1 MPSQLASSF
10 LCKIWRANCCCCTRM
25 GTCRFKDV
33 GSSHEAN
40 TKKSKFLNQVGF
52 WPPIASHSDSVHS
65 EMPIKAHKSTKL
77 VQAIISIMTSA
88 VATVCISDTKVG
100 VTQEFAGPQK
110 RLSFTRSVQVGAEK
124 TKIVL
129 VCHAT
134 APNDDDSNL
143 EVLIMDTS
151 DLGSVRSVV
160 DVLSFSV

>member
-1 MPSQLASSF
+1 
-10 LCKIWRANCCCCTRM
+10 
-25 GTCRFKDV
+25 
-33 GSSHEAN
+33 
-40 TKKSKFLNQVGF
+40 
-52 WPPIASHSDSVHS
+52 
-65 EMPIKAHKSTKL
+65 
-77 VQAIISIMTSA
+77 MTSA

-100 VTQEFAGPQK
+100 VTQEFTGRHPQK